1 MPTHEQIQK
10 VSDALGLAILQHLKR
25 MHQVASATVVLDMR
39 HDVFQYIFKGK
50 GKPSTRSRC
59 ILLERNYF
67 SRCTFYKE
75 CEDWDMYVD
84 HLGDGT
90 RVVFPIRAKLFVSWG
105 PKTHKLV
112 DGKVVPKP
120 RYHQEKLS
128 LNFNKCS
135 ITIV

>member
-10 VSDALGLAILQHLKR
+10 VSDALGLAILQYLKIR
-25 MHQVASATVVLDMR
+25 HQVASATVVLDMR

-59 ILLERNYF
+59 ILLERNDF

-90 RVVFPIRAKLFVSWG
+90 RVVFPIRAKSFVSWG

-128 LNFNKCS
+128 LNFNKS
-135 ITIV
+135 